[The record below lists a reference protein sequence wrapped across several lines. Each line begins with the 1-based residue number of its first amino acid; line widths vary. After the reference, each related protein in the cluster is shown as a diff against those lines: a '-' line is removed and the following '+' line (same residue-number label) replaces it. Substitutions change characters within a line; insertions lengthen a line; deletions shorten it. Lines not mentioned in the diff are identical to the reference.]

1 MTPPGKP
8 AQFFRALSK
17 WFVFHRLK
25 SFEILAALRA
35 EIFVRG
41 HELKNGRMTV
51 EIALNKAQFKPS
63 PCSDGPDQ
71 GPFDFARLPGT
82 RFGRNHSMLPPVS
95 RAALLPFL
103 GGLALFMSACEEDVR
118 FSSQTQYLGGIY
130 GNAATT
136 GAPQDAI
143 SYWDGENLGGKPSV
157 KISLAEQRAYFYKN
171 GLLVGVSQLS
181 TGREGLNTPLGRFS
195 IIQKDVN
202 HVSSRYGDYVDD
214 AGNVVMPN
222 VDVEKDR
229 KPPGTHFK
237 GAPMPYFMRIVDG
250 VGMHAGYLPG
260 YPASHGCIRM
270 PEFMAENFFKSVSTG
285 TPVTITN

>member
-1 MTPPGKP
+1 ML
-8 AQFFRALSK
+8 ASLARATLM
-17 WFVFHRLK
+17 
-25 SFEILAALRA
+25 SFLA
-35 EIFVRG
+35 G
-41 HELKNGRMTV
+41 
-51 EIALNKAQFKPS
+51 S
-63 PCSDGPDQ
+63 
-71 GPFDFARLPGT
+71 
-82 RFGRNHSMLPPVS
+82 
-95 RAALLPFL
+95 
-103 GGLALFMSACEEDVR
+103 ALFLAACEEDPR
-118 FSSQTQYLGGIY
+118 FSAQTQYLGGIY

-136 GAPQDAI
+136 GAPQDTV
-143 SYWDGENLGGKPSV
+143 SYWDGDNLGGKPAV
-157 KISLAEQRAYFYKN
+157 KISLAQQRAYFYKN

-222 VDVEKDR
+222 VDLEKDK

-270 PEFMAENFFKSVSTG
+270 PEFMAENFFKSVSAG